1 MIFLIFIFNLF
12 YYCHCTRHC
21 QKMLLFLL
29 LLLMYYF
36 SGSGNRESRK
46 EDHRHLNQFIAHAAL
61 DLVDE
66 HMLR

>member
-1 MIFLIFIFNLF
+1 
-12 YYCHCTRHC
+12 
-21 QKMLLFLL
+21 MLLFLL